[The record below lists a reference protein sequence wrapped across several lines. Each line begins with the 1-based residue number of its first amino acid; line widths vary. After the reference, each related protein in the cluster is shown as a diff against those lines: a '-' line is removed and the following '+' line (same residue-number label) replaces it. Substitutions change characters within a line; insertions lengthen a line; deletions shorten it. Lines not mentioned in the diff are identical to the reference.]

1 MSSLVTIMQDYFDE
15 SPAPPNTGN
24 SFLIKEQKRVPI
36 TPEVITWKIVT
47 DPERLM
53 RRFEFKSR
61 QRLIDFLGEVLEME
75 NEMNHNAKI
84 TIDHLYIDIEV
95 YTKSIDCVTEIDLEY
110 TQTVSQI
117 YEDVSHYG
125 YESK

>member
-1 MSSLVTIMQDYFDE
+1 M
-15 SPAPPNTGN
+15 
-24 SFLIKEQKRVPI
+24 
-36 TPEVITWKIVT
+36 TWKIVS

-53 RRFEFKSR
+53 RRFEFDSR
-61 QRLIDFLGEVLEME
+61 QRLVDFLGEVLEME

-84 TIDHLYIDIEV
+84 TIDHMHIDIEV
-95 YTKSIDCVTEIDLEY
+95 YTKSIDCVTELDLEY
-110 TQTVSQI
+110 TKTVSQI

>member
-1 MSSLVTIMQDYFDE
+1 MSSLATIMQDYFDE
-15 SPAPPNTGN
+15 SPASHTDS

-36 TPEVITWKIVT
+36 IPEVIEWKIVS

-53 RRFEFKSR
+53 RRFEFDSR
-61 QRLIDFLGEVLEME
+61 QRLVDFLGEVLEME

-84 TIDHLYIDIEV
+84 TIDHLHIDIEV
-95 YTKSIDCVTEIDLEY
+95 YTKSIDCVTDLDLEY
-110 TQTVSQI
+110 TQIVSQI